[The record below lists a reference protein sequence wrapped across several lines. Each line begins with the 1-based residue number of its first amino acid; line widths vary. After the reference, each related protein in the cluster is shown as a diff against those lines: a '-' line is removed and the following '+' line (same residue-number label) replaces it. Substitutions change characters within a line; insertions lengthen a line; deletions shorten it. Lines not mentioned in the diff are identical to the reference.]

1 MNLLVAVILDIFAE
15 TNQLAT
21 IIESTKH
28 FFNQESTFIL
38 DDNGNMNNNDSNPTR
53 MNSIRTRRNGSH
65 QRSKLSFD
73 SSDVDTSS
81 RPKRRNGIV
90 GTSKT

>member
-38 DDNGNMNNNDSNPTR
+38 DDNGNMNNSDSNPTR
-53 MNSIRTRRNGSH
+53 MNSIRTRRNG
-65 QRSKLSFD
+65 SFD